1 MTSKSFPCTS
11 LLMLFPLSLLSISV
25 HAGISTDCGGSSYCT
40 NKVIDANS
48 EGYIDKT
55 PVYFLG
61 DSKLTVSASQAF
73 NNQLGIYEFRGNT
86 NVDVN
91 ASLGLNGG
99 TYTLRKD
106 SNGNTS
112 DKVVISVNAEDGILD
127 AKLVA
132 LEGSNAVVNLN
143 QEGAIN
149 GGNQVFNAGTT
160 LNINA
165 SNGIYGSDSLIL
177 TDATLNLNATE
188 AFDSTTVSNAAS
200 IKGGSSVNVNA
211 SDAITGGQLNI
222 QDASKVNINSGG
234 SISGGTLLFT
244 GESELNVQ
252 ASSGVTGEDTAKQ
265 IFQKGTTLNVN
276 ALNGIAGGNQILN
289 DATLNVNATSGISGG
304 KQIIAQQS
312 VMNLNADQAVTGGVI
327 SAKGNSTVNA
337 YGDAAIIGGTQV
349 FTENSTMNAIGHSV
363 IEGGTQSFMDNSILN
378 ASGQNV
384 LSGGVQLFSGDSTL
398 NGNNSGV
405 ISGQSQQVFSGQSV
419 FNVSAEEAVSG
430 GKSTIFKED
439 SVMNINES
447 RGVVDGDIV
456 FDGNA
461 SLNINA
467 KNAITGG
474 SVRYKG
480 DSLININSED
490 ALINHVLVAG
500 GNSTINVNA
509 NNAMPGNSNIT
520 LQKTFDSTKGTQLNV
535 NSVSLAVDRLIAS
548 EGTTTNINNGQLSL
562 FEGGYIYGSLV
573 GGGDLNVNG
582 GVLSLKGDGS
592 AMTGNITIDND
603 AKIRFVDSYNI
614 GGNIINRGGI
624 IASTNNVG
632 RSLTVKGNYEAH
644 KASLTL
650 NAVLE
655 GDGSSSDKII
665 VNGKTSG
672 KTTLK
677 INNIGGNGAQTNNG
691 IEVVHVDGSSDGEF
705 VQEERLLVGSWDY
718 ILGRG
723 QGDNYKNW
731 YLTSA
736 RRPEVGSYIS
746 NIDAVNNMFV
756 TGLYDRLGK
765 MQYIDVITGEQRETS
780 MWMRHEGGHY
790 NWRDG
795 SGQMKTQSNRYVLQ
809 MGGDFAQWST
819 DGSDRWHLGLMA
831 GYGNEHSST
840 DSVRTGYRS
849 KGNVKG
855 YSTGLYATWYADDE
869 TRNGAYLDTWAQYSW
884 FDNQVN
890 GDGLQSESYKSKGLT
905 ASLEGGYTWKAGQ
918 FVGSNDGINEWF
930 VQPQAQMVWMDV
942 KADEH
947 QDSNGNRVESLGDGN
962 VRTRLGVKTWIK
974 SHNKMDDGKFRE
986 FNPFIEANWLHNTRD
1001 FSARMDGVTTKQAGG
1016 RDIGEVKVGLEGQIT
1031 SHLNMWGNVGV
1042 QVGDNLLPFSSLSLC
1057 SPIPF
1062 ILALPQFSQKRQTSP
1077 QPAPRLA

>member
-73 NNQLGIYEFRGNT
+73 NNQSGIYEFRGNT

-127 AKLVA
+127 ARLVA

-349 FTENSTMNAIGHSV
+349 FTENSTINAIGHSV

-419 FNVSAEEAVSG
+419 FNVNAEEAVSG

-509 NNAMPGNSNIT
+509 NNAMSGNSNIT

-1042 QVGDNLLPFSSLSLC
+1042 QVGDKGYNN
-1057 SPIPF
+1057 
-1062 ILALPQFSQKRQTSP
+1062 TS
-1077 QPAPRLA
+1077 AMLGLKYTF

>member
-73 NNQLGIYEFRGNT
+73 NNQSGIYEFRGNT

-127 AKLVA
+127 ARLVA

-349 FTENSTMNAIGHSV
+349 FTENSTINAIGHSV

-384 LSGGVQLFSGDSTL
+384 LSGGVQLFSDDSTL

-419 FNVSAEEAVSG
+419 FNVNAEEAVSG

-1042 QVGDNLLPFSSLSLC
+1042 QVGDKGYNN
-1057 SPIPF
+1057 
-1062 ILALPQFSQKRQTSP
+1062 TS
-1077 QPAPRLA
+1077 AMLGLKYTF

>member
-73 NNQLGIYEFRGNT
+73 NNQSGIYEFRGNT

-127 AKLVA
+127 ARLVA

-349 FTENSTMNAIGHSV
+349 FTENSTINAIGH
-363 IEGGTQSFMDNSILN
+363 
-378 ASGQNV
+378 
-384 LSGGVQLFSGDSTL
+384 
-398 NGNNSGV
+398 
-405 ISGQSQQVFSGQSV
+405 
-419 FNVSAEEAVSG
+419 
-430 GKSTIFKED
+430 
-439 SVMNINES
+439 
-447 RGVVDGDIV
+447 
-456 FDGNA
+456 
-461 SLNINA
+461 
-467 KNAITGG
+467 
-474 SVRYKG
+474 
-480 DSLININSED
+480 
-490 ALINHVLVAG
+490 
-500 GNSTINVNA
+500 
-509 NNAMPGNSNIT
+509 
-520 LQKTFDSTKGTQLNV
+520 
-535 NSVSLAVDRLIAS
+535 
-548 EGTTTNINNGQLSL
+548 
-562 FEGGYIYGSLV
+562 
-573 GGGDLNVNG
+573 
-582 GVLSLKGDGS
+582 
-592 AMTGNITIDND
+592 
-603 AKIRFVDSYNI
+603 
-614 GGNIINRGGI
+614 
-624 IASTNNVG
+624 
-632 RSLTVKGNYEAH
+632 
-644 KASLTL
+644 
-650 NAVLE
+650 
-655 GDGSSSDKII
+655 
-665 VNGKTSG
+665 
-672 KTTLK
+672 
-677 INNIGGNGAQTNNG
+677 
-691 IEVVHVDGSSDGEF
+691 
-705 VQEERLLVGSWDY
+705 
-718 ILGRG
+718 
-723 QGDNYKNW
+723 
-731 YLTSA
+731 
-736 RRPEVGSYIS
+736 
-746 NIDAVNNMFV
+746 
-756 TGLYDRLGK
+756 
-765 MQYIDVITGEQRETS
+765 
-780 MWMRHEGGHY
+780 
-790 NWRDG
+790 
-795 SGQMKTQSNRYVLQ
+795 
-809 MGGDFAQWST
+809 
-819 DGSDRWHLGLMA
+819 
-831 GYGNEHSST
+831 
-840 DSVRTGYRS
+840 
-849 KGNVKG
+849 
-855 YSTGLYATWYADDE
+855 
-869 TRNGAYLDTWAQYSW
+869 
-884 FDNQVN
+884 
-890 GDGLQSESYKSKGLT
+890 
-905 ASLEGGYTWKAGQ
+905 
-918 FVGSNDGINEWF
+918 
-930 VQPQAQMVWMDV
+930 
-942 KADEH
+942 
-947 QDSNGNRVESLGDGN
+947 
-962 VRTRLGVKTWIK
+962 
-974 SHNKMDDGKFRE
+974 
-986 FNPFIEANWLHNTRD
+986 
-1001 FSARMDGVTTKQAGG
+1001 
-1016 RDIGEVKVGLEGQIT
+1016 
-1031 SHLNMWGNVGV
+1031 
-1042 QVGDNLLPFSSLSLC
+1042 
-1057 SPIPF
+1057 
-1062 ILALPQFSQKRQTSP
+1062 
-1077 QPAPRLA
+1077 

>member
-73 NNQLGIYEFRGNT
+73 NNQSGIYEFRGNT

-127 AKLVA
+127 ARLVA

-349 FTENSTMNAIGHSV
+349 FTENSTINAIGHSV

-419 FNVSAEEAVSG
+419 FNVNAEEAVSG

-1042 QVGDNLLPFSSLSLC
+1042 QVGDKGYNN
-1057 SPIPF
+1057 
-1062 ILALPQFSQKRQTSP
+1062 TS
-1077 QPAPRLA
+1077 AMLGLKYTF

>member
-73 NNQLGIYEFRGNT
+73 NNQSGIYEFRGNT

-127 AKLVA
+127 ARLVA

-349 FTENSTMNAIGHSV
+349 FTENSTINAIGHSV

-419 FNVSAEEAVSG
+419 FNVNAEEAVSG

-509 NNAMPGNSNIT
+509 NNAMSGNSNIT

-614 GGNIINRGGI
+614 GGNIINRGGV

-1042 QVGDNLLPFSSLSLC
+1042 QVGDKGYNN
-1057 SPIPF
+1057 
-1062 ILALPQFSQKRQTSP
+1062 TS
-1077 QPAPRLA
+1077 AMLGLKYTF

>member
-73 NNQLGIYEFRGNT
+73 NNQSGIYEFRGNT

-127 AKLVA
+127 ARLVA

-349 FTENSTMNAIGHSV
+349 FTENSTINAIGHSV

-419 FNVSAEEAVSG
+419 FNVNAEEAVSG

-439 SVMNINES
+439 SVMNINEN

-1042 QVGDNLLPFSSLSLC
+1042 QVGDKGYNN
-1057 SPIPF
+1057 
-1062 ILALPQFSQKRQTSP
+1062 TS
-1077 QPAPRLA
+1077 AMLGLKYTF

>member
-349 FTENSTMNAIGHSV
+349 FTENSTINAIGHSV

-384 LSGGVQLFSGDSTL
+384 LSGGVQFFSGDSTL

-419 FNVSAEEAVSG
+419 FNVNAEEAVSG

-1042 QVGDNLLPFSSLSLC
+1042 QVGDKGYNN
-1057 SPIPF
+1057 
-1062 ILALPQFSQKRQTSP
+1062 TS
-1077 QPAPRLA
+1077 AMLGLKYTF